1 MDVVYQLIAT
11 LNKNKSRDERSLYA
25 LYKREGG
32 VDSVDDFKLKW
43 SSGRI
48 KTGNVREL
56 REFKTKLTSLR
67 N

>member
-1 MDVVYQLIAT
+1 MHYT
-11 LNKNKSRDERSLYA
+11 KER
-25 LYKREGG
+25 G

>member
-1 MDVVYQLIAT
+1 MHYT
-11 LNKNKSRDERSLYA
+11 K
-25 LYKREGG
+25 KRG

-56 REFKTKLTSLR
+56 REFKTKRLL
-67 N
+67 